1 MLGHDP
7 RTLCMQGWAERPIFG
22 KIRYMAYSGCK
33 RKFNIT
39 GYINIVNKLLKDKG
53 LNRTCEWKV
62 DAGKCK

>member
-1 MLGHDP
+1 
-7 RTLCMQGWAERPIFG
+7 MQGWAERPIFG